1 VGRLVASL
9 GEPLGPGELRD
20 ALSRALGDP
29 SLELA
34 YWLPESEQYV
44 DEKGRRVELPG
55 RGSGRAASP
64 VSVEGRPVAAI
75 VHDPLVLDDPDL
87 VDAVGA
93 AAALALETGRL
104 DAELRARVEELR
116 ESRAR
121 LLAVGLAERRRMER
135 NLHDGAQQRLVS
147 LALDLRLARASM
159 REDPERAEEL
169 LDGVG
174 EELSRALEELREL
187 ARGLHPAVLTD
198 RGLEQAVRTL
208 ATRAPLPVE
217 VDARIGEV
225 PEAVELAAY
234 FVVSEALTNV
244 AKYAAANRATVRVGR
259 DDGSVLVEVSDD
271 GVGGADPAHGSGLRG
286 LGDRLSALGGKLEV
300 DSRTGTGTTVKASIP
315 CE

>member
-1 VGRLVASL
+1 M
-9 GEPLGPGELRD
+9 
-20 ALSRALGDP
+20 
-29 SLELA
+29 
-34 YWLPESEQYV
+34 
-44 DEKGRRVELPG
+44 
-55 RGSGRAASP
+55 
-64 VSVEGRPVAAI
+64 AAI
-75 VHDPLVLDDPDL
+75 VHDPLVLEDPDL

-147 LALDLRLARASM
+147 LALDLRLARASL
-159 REDPERAEEL
+159 RGDPERAEEL

-198 RGLEQAVRTL
+198 RGLEQAVKTL
-208 ATRAPLPVE
+208 PRAPRCRWTSM
-217 VDARIGEV
+217 RIGEV

-234 FVVSEALTNV
+234 FVISEALTNV

-300 DSRTGTGTTVKASIP
+300 YSAPAPERP
-315 CE
+315 

>member
-1 VGRLVASL
+1 M
-9 GEPLGPGELRD
+9 
-20 ALSRALGDP
+20 
-29 SLELA
+29 
-34 YWLPESEQYV
+34 
-44 DEKGRRVELPG
+44 
-55 RGSGRAASP
+55 
-64 VSVEGRPVAAI
+64 AAI
-75 VHDPLVLDDPDL
+75 VHDPLVLEDPDL

-147 LALDLRLARASM
+147 LALDLRLARASL
-159 REDPERAEEL
+159 REDPDRAEEL

-198 RGLEQAVRTL
+198 RGLEQAVKTL
-208 ATRAPLPVE
+208 ATRAPLPVD

-286 LGDRLSALGGKLEV
+286 PRRQALGARRQARGRLGAPAPE
-300 DSRTGTGTTVKASIP
+300 RP
-315 CE
+315 